1 MVRASK
7 RKAEL
12 SSPPPSEDAH
22 PEEPQE
28 ESEEEQVSG
37 EEVDPVRFPAAASS
51 FGLQR
56 TNETSEPPGS
66 LPTHRRCSAAPCE
79 LRLLG
84 WEGCTSPGGSLRRVE
99 AAPRRV

>member
-66 LPTHRRCSAAPCE
+66 LPTHRRCSVALHMDDA
-79 LRLLG
+79 RSS
-84 WEGCTSPGGSLRRVE
+84 TPGFSSISQHT
-99 AAPRRV
+99 PRSV